1 MTPLET
7 VQRVKQARG
16 VWDLATD
23 PGLGLHYFEAQD
35 DFCLRVTKH
44 ESKFGPYHRYLIYYG
59 TEPIC
64 MTRGWDA
71 MHEHMT
77 KEKESMTKHSMHD
90 EELREQVRLKC
101 KNDWGH
107 ELTEDEVSM
116 CIIEMEQQKL
126 SLFHNQVWPNKRVYK
141 VKDERGRDTGK
152 FASRITWDKT
162 IDGYRA
168 IAHRSGLFCGIDKP
182 LFENNEEGHPL
193 VARITVYRLDRNGHR
208 QAITGEAR
216 FEEFVQMMPEW
227 EYDPQSGRNKKT
239 GRKIPNNQWA
249 ESPHNQLAV
258 AAERQALRKA
268 FQDCEDAQQGAPA
281 NPQPAEPPEK
291 PIEESRGASSPAAF
305 ASDNGRAVRAEDVP
319 SAPVGTTKEPEN
331 KAEDKPKGTYVGI
344 PREGFAAFQMYNETE
359 RILMKGQL
367 QDGKGSMRWAL
378 ALDSGER
385 VDVSHDG
392 YEISRGPRR
401 DDKKGGRDW
410 EEGDAYF
417 DGSAVEKIA
426 DSKKGG
432 GKVWLALDSGY
443 KVLLDKWGKEEKRKE
458 RKKSKP
464 KDGEPQAES
473 SDAQKPQAQKSDDTS
488 EQSDGAQ
495 DVDIEKIE
503 TVEELRQLTVPLL
516 KKWCDT
522 IHKKRVSMKQAYS
535 ELTGVILQKGQAMTL
550 DDFKVL
556 YNCLEEQLD
565 G

>member
-1 MTPLET
+1 MNPLET
-7 VQRVKQARG
+7 AERVKLARAL
-16 VWDLATD
+16 WTFTED
-23 PGLGLHYFEAQD
+23 PGLGLFFFNGYEA
-35 DFCLRVTKH
+35 FCLRVTSH
-44 ESKFGPYHRYLIYYG
+44 ESKDKDRYVVYFG

-64 MTRGWDA
+64 MSYGWDV
-71 MHEHMT
+71 MQNHMT
-77 KEKESMTKHSMHD
+77 KGEMMTKFSMHD
-90 EELREQVRLKC
+90 EELREHVRLKC
-101 KNDWGH
+101 QNDWGH
-107 ELTEDEVSM
+107 ELTDDEISM

-126 SLFHNQVWPNKRVYK
+126 SLFHNQIWPNKRTYK
-141 VKDERGRDTGK
+141 VKDDRNRDTGQ

-168 IAHRSGLFCGIDKP
+168 IAHRSGLFCGIDQP
-182 LFENNEEGHPL
+182 EFENNEDGHPV
-193 VARITVYRLDRNGHR
+193 VARITVYRLDRNGNR

-216 FEEFVQMMPEW
+216 YEEFVQLVPEW

-239 GRKIPNNQWA
+239 GRKMANSQWA
-249 ESPHNQLAV
+249 EKPHNQLAV

-268 FQDCEDAQQGAPA
+268 FQDCEDAQQGVPA
-281 NPQPAEPPEK
+281 NPQPDEPPEK

-319 SAPVGTTKEPEN
+319 SAPIGAANEPAK
-331 KAEDKPKGTYVGI
+331 KAEGKPKGKYVGI
-344 PREGFAAFQMYNETE
+344 PRDGFAVYQMYNEGE
-359 RILMKGQL
+359 RILMKGHL
-367 QDGKGSMRWAL
+367 QDGKGGMRWAL

-385 VDVSHDG
+385 VDVSEDG

-410 EEGDAYF
+410 KEGDAYF
-417 DGSAVEKIA
+417 DGSTIEKIA

-432 GKVWLALDSGY
+432 GKIWLALDNGY
-443 KVLLDKWGKEEKRKE
+443 KVLLDKWGKEEKKKE

-464 KDGEPQAES
+464 KDES
-473 SDAQKPQAQKSDDTS
+473 KPQAP
-488 EQSDGAQ
+488 SDGKPAEPAKSAEPAPSESQPAQ
-495 DVDIEKIE
+495 DVDIETIE

-556 YNCLEEQLD
+556 YNCLEEQLN